1 MNVKQQKQACC
12 GCTACQVICPQ
23 NAIVMVPDE
32 EGFLYP
38 EIDNDRCVHCDLC
51 RKVCAF
57 EDGYLAKIGKAKEPD
72 FAQTYYAGKSTRE
85 DVVTR
90 SRSGGIFYA
99 LAKKVIENKGVVYG
113 IAMTEEMD
121 AVLQRVDCV
130 EELPRLQGSKYVQ
143 ASMGKEF
150 RHVAEDLR
158 QGRTVFFAGTA
169 CQVAGLRSYLQTARV
184 DMQNLYTADLI
195 CHGVPSPQI
204 FHDNLRQLEEKWH
217 LKIQMV
223 NFRDKDLGWRS
234 HIESYEGIDS
244 AGKKKKRYSN
254 QYTSLF
260 YAGVMLRPSCHQCAF
275 CNFQRPG
282 DLTLG
287 DFWGVYGTELQ
298 NEAQNGVSE
307 ILVNSEKGEKMLQ
320 ELPEVMLQ
328 AVTKEAASRQP
339 NLYHPTEASEQREN
353 FWTLYK
359 EAGYRKAARAY
370 FKLVERIKV
379 PYNRIKYRK

>member
-23 NAIVMVPDE
+23 NAIAMVPDE

-57 EDGYLAKIGKAKEPD
+57 EDGYLAKIGKAEEPD

-113 IAMTEEMD
+113 IAMTEEMN

-143 ASMGKEF
+143 ASMGEEF

-169 CQVAGLRSYLQTARV
+169 CQVAGLRSYLQTAGM
-184 DMQNLYTADLI
+184 DILYI
-195 CHGVPSPQI
+195 GRNCWQ
-204 FHDNLRQLEEKWH
+204 
-217 LKIQMV
+217 
-223 NFRDKDLGWRS
+223 
-234 HIESYEGIDS
+234 
-244 AGKKKKRYSN
+244 
-254 QYTSLF
+254 
-260 YAGVMLRPSCHQCAF
+260 
-275 CNFQRPG
+275 
-282 DLTLG
+282 
-287 DFWGVYGTELQ
+287 
-298 NEAQNGVSE
+298 
-307 ILVNSEKGEKMLQ
+307 
-320 ELPEVMLQ
+320 
-328 AVTKEAASRQP
+328 
-339 NLYHPTEASEQREN
+339 
-353 FWTLYK
+353 
-359 EAGYRKAARAY
+359 
-370 FKLVERIKV
+370 
-379 PYNRIKYRK
+379 